1 MNEMI
6 KLSQPYKCECCGQE
20 MLFFFTKRNTLI
32 DYKAIFRRFTTSNE
46 LRDYLQNKDIIK
58 FKCVSCGK
66 EFIIDLRRGYP
77 IPLYD
82 NSILQQF
89 GCD

>member
-1 MNEMI
+1 MNDMI
-6 KLSQPYKCECCGQE
+6 NLITPYKCNECNQE

-32 DYKAIFRRFTTSNE
+32 DYKALFKRFNTSIE
-46 LRDYLQNKDIIK
+46 LKEYLQNKDIIN

-77 IPLYD
+77 VPLYD
-82 NSILQQF
+82 NTLLQQF
-89 GCD
+89 GGD